1 MPWKVIPEGN
11 QFKVY
16 KLDADNKPTGKPVG
30 TFGDKAKAEAQVRAL
45 YASEKKPAKE
55 ATVTVTDSGG
65 NSQTFATDTVTSS
78 GGEMTTYIDS
88 ASIETKEYYESEVA
102 MMPTAG
108 PCSWD
113 EMEAMETAH
122 ETAEK
127 MQDLTYK
134 FQRMANHVMRNQM
147 IEDKAG
153 ALVELATGLAE
164 RVKRPESDDEKE
176 AGWTGEQLK
185 SDMGTDDRPK
195 ELKAVWSTKFV
206 NDLPSSSFLYVEP
219 DCDNK
224 GCRHLPYKDAS
235 GKIDLPHLRNAIARI
250 PQMKGISAEKK
261 ASLQAKARKLL
272 EDADK
277 KELFIWKEGDT
288 YRWMAAYSNN
298 RRDDDSPPEII
309 STESHKEFDTALHKG
324 EWPMPEIWLWH
335 IPYPVGTTQY
345 HAFDESTGFPVA
357 AGIFNKGYEW
367 AAEGIMQAGWNGV
380 SHGMPDA
387 WIKRDDKDKSIIV
400 RHRTKEITFLP
411 LWAAANKL
419 AFSIISKEASM
430 SDEKGLP
437 AHKRA
442 EFITAFGE
450 EKVKQMEDTLEDKSK
465 AADEAGIQ
473 KKEETP
479 PAETPAAPALTP
491 DSEIVKAL
499 GLVMDTLS
507 TLGTRIKALEDGVT
521 EVKEKQAAD
530 EPFDLMEFLKSKSAI
545 GAHETK
551 VDGRTTLAK
560 DGPTETPQAVA
571 RPGGLNLTVVDEL
584 MGINQA
590 WAEKRGMN

>member
-1 MPWKVIPEGN
+1 MEAEKESTAAALKQIAGDNQPKVAKIEQPKALAVFKNRKEVSLDAKLEAIRQAFYDDFSKGNSYGPWTKEIFESYLIANDDGKLFRVP
-11 QFKVY
+11 Y
-16 KLDADNKPTGKPVG
+16 AKLDENI
-30 TFGDKAKAEAQVRAL
+30 TF
-45 YASEKKPAKE
+45 
-55 ATVTVTDSGG
+55 
-65 NSQTFATDTVTSS
+65 SS
-78 GGEMTTYIDS
+78 RPDWTEV
-88 ASIETKEYYESEVA
+88 EVEYR
-102 MMPTAG
+102 
-108 PCSWD
+108 D
-113 EMEAMETAH
+113 
-122 ETAEK
+122 
-127 MQDLTYK
+127 
-134 FQRMANHVMRNQM
+134 
-147 IEDKAG
+147 
-153 ALVELATGLAE
+153 
-164 RVKRPESDDEKE
+164 
-176 AGWTGEQLK
+176 
-185 SDMGTDDRPK
+185 
-195 ELKAVWSTKFV
+195 
-206 NDLPSSSFLYVEP
+206 
-219 DCDNK
+219 
-224 GCRHLPYKDAS
+224 
-235 GKIDLPHLRNAIARI
+235 
-250 PQMKGISAEKK
+250 
-261 ASLQAKARKLL
+261 
-272 EDADK
+272 

-324 EWPMPEIWLWH
+324 EWPMPELWLWH

-357 AGIFNKGYEW
+357 AGTFNKGSEW
-367 AAEGIMQAGWNGV
+367 AAEGIMQAGWDGV

-479 PAETPAAPALTP
+479 ATETPAAPALTP

-499 GLVMDTLS
+499 GTLAEQIA
-507 TLGTRIKALEDGVT
+507 GMRNDFDTRIKALESGVT

-545 GAHETK
+545 GAPEAK

-560 DGPTETPQAVA
+560 DGPTETPQTVA